1 MVEKIMLRL
10 RRPAKPRSI
19 AVEAP
24 GGTIEIQVKRSRRA
38 RRMLLR
44 LDAAGDGFHL
54 TLPPFASLE
63 EAASFA
69 RGQARWMAER
79 LAAVPPR
86 IPFCD
91 GASVPVQGES
101 LTIRHVGGAGRP
113 VTRIGCELV
122 VTGDPAHLKRRVRDY
137 LMSLA
142 RTEIVRQAQE
152 FGAAVQRPLRRIV
165 LRDPVT
171 RWGSCSVSGALSL
184 SWRLILMPERVLRYV
199 VAHEVAHLVE
209 LNHGP
214 RFWALVDRLV
224 PDSAWCRDWL
234 HNYGQHMLRYG

>member
-1 MVEKIMLRL
+1 MLRL

-24 GGTIEIQVKRSRRA
+24 CGTIEIQVKRSRRA

-54 TLPPFASLE
+54 TLPPFASLD
-63 EAASFA
+63 EAASFV

-86 IPFCD
+86 IPFSD
-91 GASVPVQGES
+91 GAGVPVQGET
-101 LTIRHVGGAGRP
+101 LIIRHAGGGGRP
-113 VTRIGCELV
+113 VTRLGSELV
-122 VTGDPAHLKRRVRDY
+122 VTGDPAHLRRRVRDY
-137 LMSLA
+137 LVGLA
-142 RTEIVRQAQE
+142 RAEITSQAQA
-152 FGAAVQRPLRRIV
+152 FGAALQRPIRRIV

-184 SWRLILMPERVLRYV
+184 SWRLILMPDCVLRYV

-214 RFWALVDRLV
+214 RFWAQVDRLV
-224 PDSAWCRDWL
+224 PDAAYCRDWL

>member
-1 MVEKIMLRL
+1 MLRL

-24 GGTIEIQVKRSRRA
+24 CGTIEIQVKRSRRA

-44 LDAAGDGFHL
+44 LDAAGDGFRL

-63 EAASFA
+63 EAASFVQ
-69 RGQARWMAER
+69 GQARWMAER

-86 IPFCD
+86 IAFGD
-91 GASVPVQGES
+91 GATLPVQGET
-101 LTIRHVGGAGRP
+101 LTIRHVGGGGRP
-113 VTRIGCELV
+113 VTRVGSELH

-137 LMSLA
+137 LMNLA
-142 RTEIVRQAQE
+142 RAEIVRQAQE
-152 FGAAVQRPLRRIV
+152 FGIAVERPVRRIV

-184 SWRLILMPERVLRYV
+184 SWRLILMPDCVLRYV

>member
-1 MVEKIMLRL
+1 MLRL
-10 RRPAKPRSI
+10 RRPAKPPRSI

-24 GGTIEIQVKRSRRA
+24 GGTIEVQVTRSRRA

-54 TLPPFASLE
+54 TLPPFASLD

-86 IPFCD
+86 IAFAD

-101 LTIRHVGGAGRP
+101 VAIRHVAGGGKP
-113 VTRIGCELV
+113 VTRQGAELL
-122 VTGDPAHLKRRVRDY
+122 VTGAPEHLKRRVRDY
-137 LMSLA
+137 LMQLA
-142 RTEIVRQAQE
+142 RSEIARQAQE
-152 FGAAVQRPLRRIV
+152 FGAAVGRPVRRIV

-184 SWRLILMPERVLRYV
+184 SWRLILMPPEVLRYV

>member
-1 MVEKIMLRL
+1 MLRL

-24 GGTIEIQVKRSRRA
+24 CGTIEIQVKRSRRA

-86 IPFCD
+86 IPFTD
-91 GASVPVQGES
+91 GASLPVQGEAV
-101 LTIRHVGGAGRP
+101 TIRHVGGSGRP
-113 VTRIGCELV
+113 VTRIGTELI
-122 VTGDPAHLKRRVRDY
+122 VTGDTAHLKRRVRDY
-137 LMSLA
+137 LMNLA
-142 RTEIVRQAQE
+142 RAEIGRQAQD
-152 FGAAVQRPLRRIV
+152 FGAAVERPVRRIV

-184 SWRLILMPERVLRYV
+184 SWRLILMPDCVLRYV

-214 RFWALVDRLV
+214 RFWTLVDRLV
-224 PDSAWCRDWL
+224 PDAAWCRDWL

>member
-1 MVEKIMLRL
+1 MLRV

-24 GGTIEIQVKRSRRA
+24 CGTIEIQVKRSRRA

-54 TLPPFASLE
+54 TLPPFASLD

-79 LAAVPPR
+79 LAQVPPR
-86 IPFCD
+86 IPFSD
-91 GASVPVQGES
+91 GASVPVQGET
-101 LTIRHVGGAGRP
+101 LTIRHVGGGGRP
-113 VTRIGCELV
+113 VTRDGAELL
-122 VTGDPAHLKRRVRDY
+122 VTGAPEHLKRRVRDH
-137 LMSLA
+137 LMQLA
-142 RTEIVRQAQE
+142 RAEITCQALA
-152 FGAAVQRPLRRIV
+152 FGERLRRPVRRIV

-184 SWRLILMPERVLRYV
+184 SWRLILMPPAVLRYV

-209 LNHGP
+209 LNHGR
-214 RFWALVDRLV
+214 RFWALVDRMV